1 MNDKVLE
8 DLEGLYEETRNPLY
22 AWAAIEECRKGNI
35 PRRPL
40 PDWCR
45 NYLETVACELMTLA
59 ESDGEPSKKAG
70 HVAAALALTRRGKN
84 AFKDYAANHDNA
96 LLAFWYEH
104 YTKTRRGE
112 KFLDDQATKKDLAP
126 ETARKRIAKAR
137 RLWQAQ
143 ENKRND

>member
-45 NYLETVACELMTLA
+45 NYLETVACELLTLA

-70 HVAAALALTRRGKN
+70 HMAAALALTRRGKN
-84 AFKDYAANHDNA
+84 AFKDYAANQANA
-96 LLAFWYEH
+96 QLAFWYEH
-104 YTKTRRGE
+104 FKKTRRGE
-112 KFLDDQATKKDLAP
+112 KFLGAKADEGLALA
-126 ETARKRIAKAR
+126 TARKRIAKAR
-137 RLWQAQ
+137 RLWHAQ